1 MAEKTRGSKTPYA
14 GDAAPDKI
22 KVTAMQAGRLEAMS
36 GVPAKEL
43 AGLSIAD
50 ISDKY
55 RWRIEPEL
63 LFFRKICGKVVKR
76 DPVTGIEYPVAYATV
91 HVEDNDCSFVGYFPK
106 VSKWAWYFPFKCR
119 REEIATVK
127 TDKCGNFCVYVPRWD
142 IDWILRFRRERHCYP
157 VIFERPT
164 IADLLGDLI
173 VREPVHFPPKPGPD
187 PDPSWLLRHDRGQ
200 LLAVAEQHLGRDA
213 ARKLG
218 AAIGNLSFGGDST
231 RVAEALQDD
240 AFGTSFAPP
249 LPDELRLV
257 QHERPKKDSPS
268 AVHSTLGAQL
278 QLDASVLKSL
288 DLARYIGPFRRC
300 YDLFI
305 PEWVPFFDVPDITFK
320 VTQDVDG
327 DGTEE
332 TISSEG
338 FFQIRWNA
346 GPLSNVKLIA
356 SPIAISIPECGE
368 IIDIPCGNV
377 PEIVRAGRMP
387 VRGDA
392 TMYDPVAGYAVRPN
406 RPIATG
412 NPGLPGPLPRPAAQ
426 SPFYG
431 TVPIYGCVNV
441 ATTATQYRIL
451 DSYSANGIDFSPF
464 LPIRHQAWWVTRLDA
479 AGITTQY
486 HYVTP
491 DANGWYP
498 IVIPTGTNP
507 NAWEPPNL
515 LLDWDTTS
523 AGDGKH
529 ILKIQLGIAGVPL
542 SPQPATDPVAFN
554 VDNAAPQTTFAV
566 EYRKNGVG
574 PFLPLVFPCPL
585 VRRGAVPQ
593 DVEFRVTFT
602 ASARHLRD
610 VSVSGGGCGAGDILY
625 QSGAPALWYASGAT
639 GIAHWHVDVG
649 DNAASVTAFFSL
661 SATAHQGTYSFNGW
675 AASRALNP
683 AGGDTGHLQVPMYE
697 YDPADKYSPPSFA
710 FSVIDAD

>member
-1 MAEKTRGSKTPYA
+1 
-14 GDAAPDKI
+14 
-22 KVTAMQAGRLEAMS
+22 
-36 GVPAKEL
+36 
-43 AGLSIAD
+43 
-50 ISDKY
+50 
-55 RWRIEPEL
+55 
-63 LFFRKICGKVVKR
+63 
-76 DPVTGIEYPVAYATV
+76 
-91 HVEDNDCSFVGYFPK
+91 
-106 VSKWAWYFPFKCR
+106 
-119 REEIATVK
+119 
-127 TDKCGNFCVYVPRWD
+127 
-142 IDWILRFRRERHCYP
+142 

-200 LLAVAEQHLGRDA
+200 LLAAAEQHLGRDRGPQ
-213 ARKLG
+213 ARRRDRQPVVRRRLDQG
-218 AAIGNLSFGGDST
+218 SPRRCRT
-231 RVAEALQDD
+231 TP
-240 AFGTSFAPP
+240 FGTSFAPP
-249 LPDELRLV
+249 LPDELRLGAAGA
-257 QHERPKKDSPS
+257 QKKDSPS
-268 AVHSTLGAQL
+268 AGRA
-278 QLDASVLKSL
+278 LDARRPAPARRVGAEESGSRALRRSVPPLL
-288 DLARYIGPFRRC
+288 RPL
-300 YDLFI
+300 I
-305 PEWVPFFDVPDITFK
+305 PEWVPFFDIPDITFK

-392 TMYDPVAGYAVRPN
+392 TMYDPGGGLRRAAQPPDCHR
-406 RPIATG
+406 AT
-412 NPGLPGPLPRPAAQ
+412 PAFPGPLPRPAAQ

-515 LLDWDTTS
+515 LLDWTPRAPGTASTSSRSSSASPVSRCRRSRRRIRWRSTSTTRRRRRRS
-523 AGDGKH
+523 RSNTGRTGS
-529 ILKIQLGIAGVPL
+529 VR
-542 SPQPATDPVAFN
+542 SCRWF
-554 VDNAAPQTTFAV
+554 
-566 EYRKNGVG
+566 
-574 PFLPLVFPCPL
+574 FPCPL

-602 ASARHLRD
+602 CLRASPARRLGERRRLRRRRHP
-610 VSVSGGGCGAGDILY
+610 VPVRRAGLVVRERRDR
-625 QSGAPALWYASGAT
+625 QSRTGMWTWAT
-639 GIAHWHVDVG
+639 TRL
-649 DNAASVTAFFSL
+649 SVTAFFL
-661 SATAHQGTYSFNGW
+661 AQRDGAPGHVLVQRLGGEP
-675 AASRALNP
+675 RAQPGRRRHRSP
-683 AGGDTGHLQVPMYE
+683 AGSDVRVRPGGQVLAAELRLLGHRR
-697 YDPADKYSPPSFA
+697 
-710 FSVIDAD
+710 